1 MTTANSKTKQ
11 SAVPLSVSKR
21 VWFSIVGWFL
31 ALSICTL
38 VISSVEIVLRTWR
51 PEELQIIDGN
61 TDDLAFVDPH
71 AGRSLYPSKWVEVR
85 EPEFRVRYETNAE
98 GLRDRVSHPSPKP
111 PYASRF
117 LLLGDSFT
125 YGVGNDYDDIWPV
138 KLEQEFAKNGYKYDI
153 VKAGVPG
160 SDTLDAVLRLK
171 KLLPVYQPDVVIIAF
186 LPNDLDN
193 NELSLSDRTNKVDP
207 EIASPTPI
215 LPELHL
221 IRFLKR
227 QLRGNDSL
235 FIKLHLRRYGNRRA
249 YIYPEENWF
258 KHHMEV
264 TRTLLNE
271 ANELCKEH
279 SADLLL
285 LSIPQEVQVILKARN
300 RFPDGIDVEN
310 IDRHLSAIAR
320 EGGFSFKTALPTLA
334 AHYRERSEKQYF
346 RLDQHLNKLGN
357 ELVGQWLAKEL
368 MAEPRKHLQ
377 TQPAIRSSWVE
388 EKEDADR

>member
-1 MTTANSKTKQ
+1 
-11 SAVPLSVSKR
+11 
-21 VWFSIVGWFL
+21 
-31 ALSICTL
+31 
-38 VISSVEIVLRTWR
+38 
-51 PEELQIIDGN
+51 
-61 TDDLAFVDPH
+61 
-71 AGRSLYPSKWVEVR
+71 
-85 EPEFRVRYETNAE
+85 
-98 GLRDRVSHPSPKP
+98 
-111 PYASRF
+111 
-117 LLLGDSFT
+117 LLGDSFT

-138 KLEQEFAKNGYKYDI
+138 KLEQEFAKHGYKYDI

-171 KLLPVYQPDVVIIAF
+171 KLLPVYQPDFVIIAF
-186 LPNDLDN
+186 LPNDLAN
-193 NELSLSDRTNKVDP
+193 NELSSSDRTNKVEDP
-207 EIASPTPI
+207 EIAGPAPV

-249 YIYPEENWF
+249 YIYPEEDWF
-258 KHHMEV
+258 KYQIEV

-279 SADLLL
+279 SAELQL
-285 LSIPQEVQVILKARN
+285 LSIPQEVQVLLKARN

-346 RLDQHLNKLGN
+346 RFDQHLNELGN

-368 MAEPRKHLQ
+368 MAEPLKQLQ
-377 TQPAIRSSWVE
+377 TQPAIRSSLAE
-388 EKEDADR
+388 EKGDVDR